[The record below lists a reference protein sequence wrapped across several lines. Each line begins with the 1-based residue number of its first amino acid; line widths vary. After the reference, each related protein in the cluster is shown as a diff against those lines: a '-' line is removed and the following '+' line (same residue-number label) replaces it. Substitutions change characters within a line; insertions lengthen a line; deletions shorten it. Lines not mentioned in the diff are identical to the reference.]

1 MSNKNKG
8 NIALLIVAIIWGSG
22 FIAQKMGMDSIGPY
36 FFNGARMIIGGLALM
51 PLVIKAA
58 KPR

>member
-22 FIAQKMGMDSIGPY
+22 FIAKKMGMDSIGP
-36 FFNGARMIIGGLALM
+36 
-51 PLVIKAA
+51 
-58 KPR
+58 